1 MRWHYFGHL
10 VSWAG
15 PLIALQW
22 VIGWRVF
29 RRNLRVVLL
38 PALIA
43 TVFFALT
50 DTVAVRDRLWF
61 FDDRQILGWWI
72 GALPMEE
79 VLFFLLTS
87 LLVTQSLVLLL
98 PKGYRRD

>member
-1 MRWHYFGHL
+1 MRWHYFSHL
-10 VSWAG
+10 VGWAG

-29 RRNLRVVLL
+29 RRNLRAVLL

-43 TVFFALT
+43 TVFFGVT
-50 DTVAVRDRLWF
+50 DTLAVRDRLWF
-61 FDDRQILGWWI
+61 FDNRQILGWWI

-98 PKGYRRD
+98 PRAYRRD